1 MYNKDQILAL
11 QTLTKDFLQQPND
24 IELAKLKDVLKFHE
38 YQYYVASTP
47 LISDYE
53 YDLLY
58 QQLLTLEGA
67 SPSLITKDSPSQR
80 VGNSLN
86 TNFET
91 VPHLVPMLSLENSYN
106 AADLIDF
113 NRKALEGAGITKIT
127 YCVEPKFDGASISLI
142 YENDHLVRAST
153 RGDGIAGDDIT
164 QNIKQIKSI
173 PLSIPLS
180 KYGIQQL
187 EIRGEVIMSKAAF
200 AAFNDRLKAKQIAT
214 LANPRNAAA
223 GSLRMKD
230 PKEVAER
237 NLDAF
242 IYNISFFNLIPG
254 ALLPELLK
262 THSGS
267 LALLWNLGF
276 RSPQKEKRIIEGIEG
291 VIEFCTVFENKRD
304 ELPYEIDGLVI
315 KIDDM
320 ALHEKLGMTSHHPRW
335 AIAYKFK
342 ARQAT
347 TILEYVEFQVGR
359 TGAVTPVAKLQPVA
373 IGGVTVSSISMHN
386 EEYIREKDLRLGDTV
401 IIERAGDVIPQIVQS
416 IPTLRKGDEKIIQ
429 FPTTCPVC
437 NAVLEKEEIEAV
449 WRCNNPL
456 CTAQIVE
463 RIIHFV
469 SKDAMDIKS
478 FGDANIRK
486 FYELGLLK
494 SIPDIYTLDFEKI
507 STLEGFGKKSVENLI
522 IAIAASKKQP
532 LYRLLYALGIR
543 FVGETTA
550 KTVASQL
557 NHLLDLKDF
566 SEEQLQSF
574 EDVGVKVAKSIFHF
588 FHEPQNI
595 QLIQQL
601 ELLGLNLIQTEI
613 ASKDGTLSGLNFLFT
628 GTLNKLKRSDAE
640 GMAEAKGGHILSGV
654 SSKLHY
660 LIVGEDAGSKL
671 EKAKK
676 IGTIKIITEDEFIA
690 LVEGAN

>member
-1 MYNKDQILAL
+1 
-11 QTLTKDFLQQPND
+11 
-24 IELAKLKDVLKFHE
+24 
-38 YQYYVASTP
+38 
-47 LISDYE
+47 
-53 YDLLY
+53 
-58 QQLLTLEGA
+58 
-67 SPSLITKDSPSQR
+67 
-80 VGNSLN
+80 
-86 TNFET
+86 
-91 VPHLVPMLSLENSYN
+91 
-106 AADLIDF
+106 
-113 NRKALEGAGITKIT
+113 
-127 YCVEPKFDGASISLI
+127 
-142 YENDHLVRAST
+142 
-153 RGDGIAGDDIT
+153 
-164 QNIKQIKSI
+164 
-173 PLSIPLS
+173 
-180 KYGIQQL
+180 
-187 EIRGEVIMSKAAF
+187 
-200 AAFNDRLKAKQIAT
+200 
-214 LANPRNAAA
+214 
-223 GSLRMKD
+223 MKD

-242 IYNISFFNLIPG
+242 IYNISFFTLLPG
-254 ALLPELLK
+254 ATLPVLLQ
-262 THSGS
+262 THSGA
-267 LALLWNLGF
+267 LELLWNLGF
-276 RSPQKEKRIIEGIEG
+276 KSPQKEKRIVEGIEG
-291 VIEFCTVFENKRD
+291 VIEFCTVFENERD

-315 KIDDM
+315 KINDM
-320 ALHEKLGMTSHHPRW
+320 ALHEILGMTSHHPRW

-347 TILEYVEFQVGR
+347 TILEQVEFQVGR

-416 IPTLRKGDEKIIQ
+416 ISKLRKGNEKVIQ
-429 FPTTCPVC
+429 FPANCPVC
-437 NAVLEKEEIEAV
+437 NATLEKEEIEAV

-469 SKDAMDIKS
+469 SKDAMDLKN

-494 SIPDIYTLDFEKI
+494 SIPDVYTLDFEKI

-522 IAIAASKKQP
+522 TAIDASKKQP

-550 KTVASQL
+550 KTVASHL

-601 ELLGLNLIQTEI
+601 ASLGLNLIQTNTT
-613 ASKDGTLSGLNFLFT
+613 AVDGNLSGLNFLFT
-628 GTLNKLKRSDAE
+628 GTLTQLKRSDAE
-640 GMAEAKGGHILSGV
+640 AMVEARGGHILSGV
-654 SSKLHY
+654 SSKLNY
-660 LIVGEDAGSKL
+660 LVVGEDAGSKL

-676 IGTIKIITEDEFIA
+676 IASIRIITEADF
-690 LVEGAN
+690 VELIN

>member
-11 QTLTKDFLQQPND
+11 QTLTKDFLQNPHN
-24 IELAKLKDVLKFHE
+24 IELAKLRDVLKFHE
-38 YQYYVASTP
+38 YQYYVASSP

-58 QQLLTLEGA
+58 QQLLSLEAA
-67 SPSLITKDSPSQR
+67 SPSLVTKDSPSQR

-86 TNFET
+86 KSFET

-106 AADLIDF
+106 APDLVDF
-113 NRKALEGAGITKIT
+113 DRKAKEGAGIPKIT

-142 YENDHLVRAST
+142 YENDHLVRACT

-200 AAFNDRLKAKQIAT
+200 TAFNDRLKAKQIAT

-267 LALLWNLGF
+267 LELLWNLGF
-276 RSPQKEKRIIEGIEG
+276 RSPQKEKSIIEGIEG

-315 KIDDM
+315 KINDM

-429 FPTTCPVC
+429 FPATCPVC
-437 NAVLEKEEIEAV
+437 NAALEKEEIEAV

-494 SIPDIYTLDFEKI
+494 SIPDVYTLDFEKI

-522 IAIAASKKQP
+522 TAIDASKKQP

-550 KTVASQL
+550 KTVASHL

-601 ELLGLNLIQTEI
+601 ASLGLNLIQTNTT
-613 ASKDGTLSGLNFLFT
+613 AVDGNLSGLNFLFT
-628 GTLNKLKRSDAE
+628 GTLTQLKRSDAE
-640 GMAEAKGGHILSGV
+640 AMVEARGGHILSGV
-654 SSKLHY
+654 SSKLNY
-660 LIVGEDAGSKL
+660 LVVGEDAGSKL

-676 IGTIKIITEDEFIA
+676 IASIRIITEADF
-690 LVEGAN
+690 VELIN

>member
-1 MYNKDQILAL
+1 
-11 QTLTKDFLQQPND
+11 
-24 IELAKLKDVLKFHE
+24 
-38 YQYYVASTP
+38 
-47 LISDYE
+47 
-53 YDLLY
+53 
-58 QQLLTLEGA
+58 
-67 SPSLITKDSPSQR
+67 
-80 VGNSLN
+80 
-86 TNFET
+86 
-91 VPHLVPMLSLENSYN
+91 MLSLENSYN
-106 AADLIDF
+106 APDLVDF
-113 NRKALEGAGITKIT
+113 DRKAQEGAGIPKIT

-142 YENDHLVRAST
+142 YENDHLIRACT

-254 ALLPELLK
+254 AVLPELLK

-276 RSPQKEKRIIEGIEG
+276 RSPQKEKSIIEGIEG

-315 KIDDM
+315 KINDM

-347 TILEYVEFQVGR
+347 TILEHVEFQVGR

-429 FPTTCPVC
+429 FPATCPVC
-437 NAVLEKEEIEAV
+437 NATLEKEEIEAV

-486 FYELGLLK
+486 FYEQGLLK

-522 IAIAASKKQP
+522 TAIAASKKQP

-550 KTVASQL
+550 KTVASHL

-601 ELLGLNLIQTEI
+601 ASLGLNLIQTNTT
-613 ASKDGTLSGLNFLFT
+613 AVDGNLSGLNFLFT
-628 GTLNKLKRSDAE
+628 GTLTQLKRSDAE
-640 GMAEAKGGHILSGV
+640 AMVEARGGHILSGV
-654 SSKLHY
+654 SSKLNY
-660 LIVGEDAGSKL
+660 LVVGEDAGSKL

-676 IGTIKIITEDEFIA
+676 IASIRIITEADF
-690 LVEGAN
+690 VELIN